1 MLLTIFIGIL
11 LLYFMQSG
19 VIFIP
24 LWICILYAFVLSTN
38 VMVFLI
44 RAKAII
50 SLYLGKATASES
62 TKN

>member
-19 VIFIP
+19 TVFIP
-24 LWICILYAFVLSTN
+24 LWVCILYAFVLSTN

-44 RAKAII
+44 RLKTII
-50 SLYLGKATASES
+50 SIYFAKPTTES
-62 TKN
+62 KN

>member
-1 MLLTIFIGIL
+1 MLITIFIGIL

-19 VIFIP
+19 TVFIP

-38 VMVFLI
+38 SIVLLI
-44 RAKAII
+44 RIKTIITIHLAK
-50 SLYLGKATASES
+50 S